1 MKILHLSDLHIGKK
15 VHGYSMLEEQEYI
28 LCHEVI
34 NVINENKIEVVFIA
48 GDVYDTSVPSG
59 QAVSLFDLFLTRLN
73 ELQVRVYIIP
83 GNHDS
88 AERIAFAAELLKRN
102 LVFIARPINYDIEN
116 AQLEKYTEKD
126 KYGNINIYLMP
137 YLKGSDVQQ
146 VIGNT
151 LVDTDERNILI
162 AHQFVTAAGYE
173 NEISDSEIKH
183 VGGVEDVEVS
193 VFDAFDYVALGHL
206 HAPQHIKRDTVRYA
220 GSILKYSFSEVDQ
233 KKLFTVVEIGEKGNI
248 EVTKIPIIPMNDM
261 RKIRGPIEKLLSGEV
276 YSQGNINDYIH
287 ATITDEEEIFDA
299 VRRLKEIYKNLLKLD
314 FDNSRVRA
322 LNEVENIDN
331 IEQKDE
337 LTLFEEFYENRTDME
352 LSEDEEEIMIR
363 IINEA
368 GGKA

>member
-137 YLKGSDVQQ
+137 SSPTPKINRLP
-146 VIGNT
+146 T
-151 LVDTDERNILI
+151 ILE
-162 AHQFVTAAGYE
+162 AS
-173 NEISDSEIKH
+173 N
-183 VGGVEDVEVS
+183 
-193 VFDAFDYVALGHL
+193 
-206 HAPQHIKRDTVRYA
+206 P
-220 GSILKYSFSEVDQ
+220 
-233 KKLFTVVEIGEKGNI
+233 
-248 EVTKIPIIPMNDM
+248 PI
-261 RKIRGPIEKLLSGEV
+261 
-276 YSQGNINDYIH
+276 Q
-287 ATITDEEEIFDA
+287 
-299 VRRLKEIYKNLLKLD
+299 
-314 FDNSRVRA
+314 
-322 LNEVENIDN
+322 
-331 IEQKDE
+331 
-337 LTLFEEFYENRTDME
+337 
-352 LSEDEEEIMIR
+352 
-363 IINEA
+363 
-368 GGKA
+368 